1 MRHWGVT
8 KGKKVGVVGLG
19 GLGHMGVK
27 FAHAF
32 GAHVVV
38 FTTSPDKTEDSLRLG
53 AEEVV
58 VSRNT
63 DEMQKHAGSFDFILD
78 TVSAKHDINAYCVTS
93 IPPPQSSGCK
103 ALGIPRS
110 WSK

>member
-27 FAHAF
+27 FARAF

-38 FTTSPDKTEDSLRLG
+38 FTTSPDKKEVTMQKRRLG
-53 AEEVV
+53 K
-58 VSRNT
+58 SN
-63 DEMQKHAGSFDFILD
+63 D
-78 TVSAKHDINAYCVTS
+78 
-93 IPPPQSSGCK
+93 
-103 ALGIPRS
+103 
-110 WSK
+110 